1 MNNTLEDGLRILEFL
16 AHADGPVALT
26 EIADSLGL
34 GKSKAHRLLQTLAL
48 ANYVFQ
54 PAGSTKYLA
63 SIKLWSLGSA
73 ILRHDGLRTAAEP
86 QMQQLMETTG
96 ESVHLSILEDL
107 EIVYV
112 HKVDSEQPVRAY
124 SQIGGRMPAHLVA
137 TGKALLA
144 FQSPASLAIIHD
156 RLAGSS
162 GLPVKEK
169 SLFMHEMQCIRDSRI
184 AINRGEWR
192 EGVYGIA
199 SPIMDRKGAVVAA
212 IGVSGP
218 SERFGSQALERYSD
232 AVRQAAQCI
241 AVKLFGE
248 HYLPFA
254 NVAGK

>member
-1 MNNTLEDGLRILEFL
+1 MEKMNNTLEDGLRILELL

-26 EIADSLGL
+26 DIADRLGL
-34 GKSKAHRLLQTLAL
+34 GKSKAHRLLQTLVL

-86 QMQQLMETTG
+86 HMQWLMETTG

-144 FQSPASLAIIHD
+144 FQSPASLAIMYE
-156 RLAGSS
+156 RLAGSAR
-162 GLPVKEK
+162 LPVKEK
-169 SLFMHEMQCIRDSRI
+169 QAFIDEMRTIRETRV
-184 AINRGEWR
+184 AVNRGEWR

-199 SPIMDRKGAVVAA
+199 SPIMDHKGAVVAA

-218 SERFGSQALERYSD
+218 SERFGSEALVRYAD
-232 AVRQAAQCI
+232 AVRDAAHAI

-248 HYLPFA
+248 LYVPFL
-254 NVAGK
+254 NR